1 MANPSHSTASPD
13 PRNPDTSLNSQPV
26 TPAKAGVHVDAG
38 LDSGFRRNDGGV
50 NGNDG
55 GGGNPEQTSNS
66 VRPEPVEGPD
76 GRSDFDILL
85 RQGYGGQA
93 LSQNGILDRRTLL
106 RGEGSAS

>member
-1 MANPSHSTASPD
+1 MANPSHSTAVPD
-13 PRNPDTSLNSQPV
+13 RRNPDTSLNSQPV

-66 VRPEPVEGPD
+66 VRPEVLSLSKGEGPN
-76 GRSDFDILL
+76 GRSGFDE
-85 RQGYGGQA
+85 
-93 LSQNGILDRRTLL
+93 LSPNGILNCRTLL
-106 RGEGSAS
+106 T